1 MSAAARLSDVG
12 AASCRRCGRLVAMLR
27 AEVPLVPRASP
38 SLYWADSMRE
48 CRCEATLLPR
58 PASLP
63 SSIRVRLR
71 EVVAASAGAR
81 PWEQLVTREPLEIL
95 V

>member
-1 MSAAARLSDVG
+1 MSAARLSDVG

-27 AEVPLVPRASP
+27 AEVPLTPRATP
-38 SLYWADSMRE
+38 ALFWVDAVRQ

-63 SSIRVRLR
+63 SSVRVRLR
-71 EVVAASAGAR
+71 EVVAASALAR